1 MSYFLVEGLGHQP
14 WIISVYATM
23 AISLTLVANQQFAR
37 RIDAGARVF
46 PLVGLAAAGSSAS
59 PLRIR

>member
-1 MSYFLVEGLGHQP
+1 
-14 WIISVYATM
+14 M
-23 AISLTLVANQQFAR
+23 AISLTLVANRQFAR

-59 PLRIR
+59 PLRVR